1 MTDTIRVFDT
11 TLRDG
16 EQSPGCSM
24 NLDEKLRIAAQ
35 LEALGVDVIE
45 AGFAIASEGDFA
57 AISAVAR
64 QCERA
69 TVASLARAGAADIE
83 RAWEAV
89 RHARSPRIHTFIA
102 TSPLHMAVKLKLA
115 PNDVLD
121 AVARSVAHARR
132 LCPDVEWSAED
143 ATRSDPEFLARAI
156 EVAIRAGATTINLPD
171 TVGYA
176 TPETYGAMF
185 RDMRT
190 RVPCS
195 DRAVFST
202 HCHNDLGL
210 AVANTL
216 AAVMAG
222 ARQVEATINGIG
234 ERAGNAAIEE
244 IAMGLRVRR
253 DAMPFTTRIVT
264 SEITRASRLVSAVTG
279 FAVQPNKAVVGAN
292 AFAHESGIH
301 QDGMLKDANT
311 YEIMT
316 PESVG
321 LVKSTLVLGKHSGRA
336 AFKDK
341 LAALGYELGD
351 NAFQDAFARFKA
363 LADAKKH
370 VFDEDIVA
378 LVDDEVGHE
387 GERVRLV
394 HLEILSGT
402 RGPQRAILTLDVDGE
417 ERTAVTHG
425 NGPVDALFAAI
436 RQLVPHGGAELER
449 FDVHAVTEGTD
460 AQAEVSVRLAENGRT
475 VVGRGADVDTLV
487 AAGRAYIHAL
497 NKLALKRGRHAPD
510 AVDAVA

>member
-1 MTDTIRVFDT
+1 MTDIIRIFDT

-24 NLDEKLRIAAQ
+24 NLEEKLRIAAQ
-35 LEALGVDVIE
+35 LEAMGVDIIE

-57 AISAVAR
+57 AIRAVAAAA
-64 QCERA
+64 QTA
-69 TVASLARAGAADIE
+69 TVASLARSSPGDID
-83 RAWEAV
+83 RAWDAV
-89 RHARSPRIHTFIA
+89 RHARRPRIHTFIS
-102 TSPLHMAVKLKLA
+102 TSPLHMAVKLKMSPEA
-115 PNDVLD
+115 VLD
-121 AVARSVAHARR
+121 AVRTSVTRARGK
-132 LCPDVEWSAED
+132 CEDVEWSAED
-143 ATRSDPEFLARAI
+143 ATRTDPDFLVRAVEI
-156 EVAIRAGATTINLPD
+156 AIRAGATTINLPD

-185 RDMRT
+185 RDVIA
-190 RVPCS
+190 RVPGS
-195 DRAVFST
+195 DKAVFST

-244 IAMGLRVRR
+244 IAMALRVRH
-253 DAMPFTTRIVT
+253 DAMPFATRIVT

-279 FAVQPNKAVVGAN
+279 FQVQPNKAIVGAN

-301 QDGMLKDANT
+301 QDGMLKDAGT

-321 LVKSTLVLGKHSGRA
+321 LLKSSLVLGKHSGRA

-341 LAALGYELGD
+341 LAALGYDLGD
-351 NAFQDAFARFKA
+351 NAFQDAFMRFKT

-378 LVDDEVGHE
+378 LVDDQAGRVA
-387 GERVRLV
+387 ERVRLV
-394 HLEILSGT
+394 ELELLSGT
-402 RGPQRAILTLDVDGE
+402 RGPQRAILTLSVDGE
-417 ERTAVTHG
+417 ERTCVMRG
-425 NGPVDALFAAI
+425 NGPVDALFKAI
-436 RQLVPHGGAELER
+436 RELVPHGDAELER

-460 AQAEVSVRLAENGRT
+460 AQAQVSVRLSENGRT
-475 VVGRGADVDTLV
+475 VVGQGADVDTMV

-497 NKLALKRGRHAPD
+497 NKLALKRGRS
-510 AVDAVA
+510 AVGIEAAA